1 MMKIEGLSLAKLLS
15 PRVLHKVVQTF
26 DKGTMVIVASS
37 WGVAVLLMSFALY
50 TVHLSVTARR
60 SAIEAAA
67 QEPVLPKLVA
77 RPPEAKEIQPIVDR
91 IKKRFPDITF
101 SVAGDQSLTI
111 STTDGQKF
119 RTWLGVLSYIDTVS
133 PQYRWQIKDFCV
145 GMTCPASTPMRAVLA
160 AQKITFSTAAKK

>member
-1 MMKIEGLSLAKLLS
+1 MKIEGLSWAKLLS
-15 PRVLHKVVQTF
+15 PRLLNKVIQTF

-67 QEPVLPKLVA
+67 QEPALPKLVA
-77 RPPEAKEIQPIVDR
+77 RPPESKELMPIVER
-91 IKKRFPDITF
+91 MKKRFPDITF
-101 SVAGDQSLTI
+101 NVSGDQSLTV
-111 STTDGQKF
+111 SANEGPKF

-133 PQYRWQIKDFCV
+133 PQYRWQIKEFCV
-145 GMTCPASTPMRAVLA
+145 GMQCSAAMPMRAILI
-160 AQKITFSTAAKK
+160 AQKITFTTTAAK